1 MDKII
6 ITPES
11 VKPYRYRLTCQN
23 ATCGYNILLD
33 SLDTAQI
40 YGEAHVRVSGHTVEI
55 EDTEAASHE

>member
-11 VKPYRYRLTCQN
+11 VKPYRYRLTCQDV
-23 ATCGYNILLD
+23 ACGYTMRRE
-33 SLDTAQI
+33 SVDTLRA
-40 YGEAHVRVSGHTVEI
+40 YGEAHVRIAGHTVEI